1 MWAPRPSRAPR
12 VRVAATGARAASR
25 GVAPPVAAR
34 DGRATDANR
43 RRAARARASA
53 LPPANE
59 IAGFVVGAALLGLC
73 VGGARLDGVIARA
86 QARGMAGDDDGK
98 RRERRGKRGGGV
110 FVVPDV
116 GYDDDG
122 MGEG

>member
-1 MWAPRPSRAPR
+1 MQIE
-12 VRVAATGARAASR
+12 
-25 GVAPPVAAR
+25 
-34 DGRATDANR
+34 
-43 RRAARARASA
+43 A
-53 LPPANE
+53 LPD
-59 IAGFVVGAALLGLC
+59 GVVGAALLGLC

-110 FVVPDV
+110 FVVPD
-116 GYDDDG
+116 DDG

>member
-1 MWAPRPSRAPR
+1 MG
-12 VRVAATGARAASR
+12 AASVARAARPRRRDRRAR
-25 GVAPPVAAR
+25 GVARRRAAGRRARRTR
-34 DGRATDANR
+34 DGCAR

-86 QARGMAGDDDGK
+86 QARGMARDGDEARDATTSGA
-98 RRERRGKRGGGV
+98 ERSAGGGV
-110 FVVPDV
+110 FVVPD
-116 GYDDDG
+116 DDG
-122 MGEG
+122 TEDAG

>member
-1 MWAPRPSRAPR
+1 MRI
-12 VRVAATGARAASR
+12 VDAR
-25 GVAPPVAAR
+25 
-34 DGRATDANR
+34 
-43 RRAARARASA
+43 RARASA

-86 QARGMAGDDDGK
+86 QARGMGDDDGK

-110 FVVPDV
+110 FVVPR
-116 GYDDDG
+116 DDDG

>member
-110 FVVPDV
+110 FVVPDEHA
-116 GYDDDG
+116 DG

>member
-43 RRAARARASA
+43 RRAARARAPA

-110 FVVPDV
+110 FVVPD
-116 GYDDDG
+116 DDG